1 MFVNNTIP
9 IQGMYIIPQL
19 LLIFG
24 VGARSILL
32 YRSNCCL
39 HVYVERKTIATTMS
53 NYSLPSSNILAGNVK
68 REIACGY
75 RKSAL
80 VFCEDITLDYVR
92 NNHHCNIQHCS
103 GLYNMIFL
111 FLNRSRYQESNQPP
125 VNSVLLEGSI
135 SRFSRNKEEYD
146 CADFLEDNDD
156 DHHNSIDAGALQS
169 VEDPIEVSAGYTIRK
184 IVVVAEEGQEEDTWN
199 MFSKT
204 SRSYQ

>member
-1 MFVNNTIP
+1 
-9 IQGMYIIPQL
+9 
-19 LLIFG
+19 
-24 VGARSILL
+24 
-32 YRSNCCL
+32 
-39 HVYVERKTIATTMS
+39 
-53 NYSLPSSNILAGNVK
+53 
-68 REIACGY
+68 
-75 RKSAL
+75 
-80 VFCEDITLDYVR
+80 
-92 NNHHCNIQHCS
+92 
-103 GLYNMIFL
+103 MIFL